1 MRRLEVMQWL
11 GLLLG
16 AAVWGAAHLIGYG
29 TTEASCNS
37 AGAVFTIDVHQWEGV
52 VNGVTALL
60 ALAAGLSATALVVRT
75 RGISYE
81 DAPPLGRIRF
91 FAIAAL
97 IANLLFL
104 VMIVLYAAGSIA
116 NTPCVQS

>member
-16 AAVWGAAHLIGYG
+16 AAVWGGAHLLGYG
-29 TTEASCNS
+29 ATEASCN
-37 AGAVFTIDVHQWEGV
+37 AGAPVVGIDLHNWEGV

-60 ALAAGLSATALVVRT
+60 ALAAGLSATAIVVRT
-75 RGISYE
+75 RGVSYE
-81 DAPPLGRIRF
+81 DAPPIGRIRF

-97 IANLLFL
+97 VANLLFL
-104 VMIVLYAAGSIA
+104 VMILLYAVGSIA
-116 NTPCVQS
+116 NSPCVQS